1 MKENEY
7 STLFEM
13 SQVEQTKMIAKYEPL
28 VNKITNQFVQKV
40 KMPWDSIKSMAYEGL
55 VLAFRDYDQSRSSL
69 TFVQYAAF
77 SIRNNILTS
86 INQEI
91 RTVKMNQYTQKQA
104 ETNGDPVFNTVRI
117 DFSFANDDANSNTE
131 IKLGAYENE
140 KFSCGDIFEYL
151 CYRLERRFQKRDCEI
166 FYKTFG
172 INGYDDMQC
181 QEIAKEYNV
190 SNGLISQK
198 IKKIVEFIRKDED
211 LCEML
216 GQLLEN

>member
-1 MKENEY
+1 M
-7 STLFEM
+7 SMRLIVLILSGIFSLFL
-13 SQVEQTKMIAKYEPL
+13 S
-28 VNKITNQFVQKV
+28 NC
-40 KMPWDSIKSMAYEGL
+40 
-55 VLAFRDYDQSRSSL
+55 SS
-69 TFVQYAAF
+69 
-77 SIRNNILTS
+77 N
-86 INQEI
+86 
-91 RTVKMNQYTQKQA
+91 
-104 ETNGDPVFNTVRI
+104 VF
-117 DFSFANDDANSNTE
+117 NSNTE

-198 IKKIVEFIRKDED
+198 IKKMIEFIRKDED

-216 GQLLEN
+216 GQLLEK